1 MHVTGITIELE
12 KFPNFAKEGQKEM
25 TIVDISNNEDDFVR
39 FKGVS
44 DSSSSW
50 DENSNILDSVRN
62 TGSSE
67 VRRRN
72 KEEIIIS

>member
-1 MHVTGITIELE
+1 
-12 KFPNFAKEGQKEM
+12 M

-44 DSSSSW
+44 DSSSSG